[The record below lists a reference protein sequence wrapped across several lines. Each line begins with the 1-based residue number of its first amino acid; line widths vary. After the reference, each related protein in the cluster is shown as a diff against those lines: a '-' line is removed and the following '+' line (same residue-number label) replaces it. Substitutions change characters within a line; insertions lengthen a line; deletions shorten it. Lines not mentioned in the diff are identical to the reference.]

1 MNEWVIV
8 AIVAVVVIFGVNKLP
23 QIARNLGKAQNEFK
37 QGLKEG
43 SEGDRGGEPQA
54 GGEAAH
60 HLIPQR
66 GASSAI
72 RPRIP
77 FTKRFDSSADSSAAA
92 STASLIATEGG
103 TSSR

>member
-43 SEGDRGGEPQA
+43 SEGD
-54 GGEAAH
+54 AAES
-60 HLIPQR
+60 PKP
-66 GASSAI
+66 AEK
-72 RPRIP
+72 PP
-77 FTKRFDSSADSSAAA
+77 T
-92 STASLIATEGG
+92 T
-103 TSSR
+103 

>member
-43 SEGDRGGEPQA
+43 SEGDA
-54 GGEAAH
+54 
-60 HLIPQR
+60 
-66 GASSAI
+66 
-72 RPRIP
+72 
-77 FTKRFDSSADSSAAA
+77 
-92 STASLIATEGG
+92 TAESPKPAEKPPT
-103 TSSR
+103 T

>member
-43 SEGDRGGEPQA
+43 SEGD
-54 GGEAAH
+54 
-60 HLIPQR
+60 
-66 GASSAI
+66 
-72 RPRIP
+72 
-77 FTKRFDSSADSSAAA
+77 T
-92 STASLIATEGG
+92 TTESPKPAEKPP
-103 TSSR
+103 TT